1 MAATQTSAASTERG
15 NFLHRSAKLTRG
27 GALARGRASSGF
39 TLLEVIIVMV
49 IVGVIAAM
57 VLPSIQAGA
66 RQAAVRRS
74 VRAFISAARQASAL
88 AVNSRKPASLI
99 VWPED
104 GAFGVE
110 GASGRYELPD
120 FADFGEIVG
129 GREIEGDDE
138 IRFDFYPT
146 GSSVGGS
153 VEVDFDI
160 GSRPQTYHLILDP
173 LVSRVRIEEGS

>member
-1 MAATQTSAASTERG
+1 MAAAQTSAASTERG
-15 NFLHRSAKLTRG
+15 AFLHRSAKLTADRVP
-27 GALARGRASSGF
+27 ARGRASSGF

-49 IVGVIAAM
+49 IVGVVAAM

-88 AVNSRKPASLI
+88 AVNTRRPASLI
-99 VWPED
+99 VYPDD
-104 GAFGVE
+104 GTFTVE
-110 GASGRYELPD
+110 GAHDRYELPD
-120 FADFGEIVG
+120 FAEFGEIVG
-129 GREIEGDDE
+129 GREAEGDDE
-138 IRFDFYPT
+138 IRFDFFPT

-153 VEVDFDI
+153 IEVDFDI
-160 GSRPQTYHLILDP
+160 GARPQTYHLILDP